1 MTAPL
6 DPTPL
11 PPDDAGR
18 AVRQDGPVLRVTLAR
33 PEKRNALSRGLV
45 AALQATLAAVAADGA
60 TRVVLLA
67 GEGPAF
73 CAGGDIAEFAETA
86 ATGRARADA
95 EGLAALFA
103 ALVACPLPV
112 VARVQG
118 AAYGAGVGLVAAADI
133 AVAADGTRF
142 SLSEA
147 RLGLVPAVVSPY
159 VVPALGPR
167 AAKALMLLA
176 APFGVDEALR
186 HGLIHRAAPADRL
199 DAVVDDI
206 VGDLLRGAPGALAM
220 IKRLPALVAGGD
232 QATARAA
239 TTDLL
244 TQRFASDEA
253 REGFRAFLAKRPP
266 NWSTAWAGSGGES
279 P

>member
-1 MTAPL
+1 MTAHP
-6 DPTPL
+6 DPF
-11 PPDDAGR
+11 PPPRDAGF
-18 AVRQDGPVLRVTLAR
+18 AVRQDGPVRRITLAR
-33 PEKRNALSRGLV
+33 PERRNALSRALV
-45 AALQATLAAVAADGA
+45 AALHAAVTAAAADPA
-60 TRVVLLA
+60 TRVVVLA

-103 ALVACPLPV
+103 ALAACSAPV

-133 AVAADGTRF
+133 AVAADGIRF

-176 APFGVDEALR
+176 APFGVEEALR
-186 HGLIHRAAPADRL
+186 HGLIHRAAPADGL
-199 DAVVDDI
+199 DAAVDGIVDD
-206 VGDLLRGAPGALAM
+206 LLQGAPGALAT
-220 IKRLPALVAGGD
+220 IKRLPALVSGVD
-232 QATARAA
+232 RDTARAL

-244 TQRFASDEA
+244 AERFASDEA
-253 REGFRAFLAKRPP
+253 RDGFRAFLDKRPP
-266 NWSTAWAGSGGES
+266 PWVNPSPES
-279 P
+279 Q